1 VNWRF
6 TSYAVPL
13 FVGAAILFGI
23 SLISWRRR
31 STRGAVWMCLLG
43 LAPGI
48 YVLGYALELGSTTL
62 SEAMRWLRV
71 EYIGVVTVPVI
82 LLCLILTYTDH
93 QRLLT
98 PVNLMALC
106 AVPAMTLIY
115 AWTNRWHELIWK
127 HPAFE
132 AVGDRYAVIF
142 TPGLWYWVH
151 VAYLWTLVMG
161 SIILLVRAYPK
172 ATGLYRKQ
180 VCVFLVAV
188 AVPLVAFA
196 VYLSGLGPTG
206 LDLTPFALIVT
217 AVAMAWGIFNYQML
231 DIVPVAREAVVA
243 SMTDAVVVLD
253 TQNRVVDLNPAG
265 ERLFGPDPQRC
276 VGRLATECFPKECEV
291 TVEGEATLPSQ
302 AEIALQVQGSK
313 RFFDMRL
320 SPLYSRS
327 GRREGRLIVL
337 RDITRSKQAENERE
351 RLIAE
356 LDAFAHTVAHD
367 LKTPVTVLMSYTLF
381 LLDGYTDM
389 PEAEIRE
396 NLETIVQTGQEVNG
410 IIDALLL
417 LASVDKMEKVPVG
430 PLSMGEIVAEAQ
442 KRLATLIVQAKARI
456 GGPETWPV
464 ALGYA
469 PWIEEVWV
477 NYLSN
482 AVKYGGEPPVVTLG
496 AAIQP
501 DGMIRCW
508 VRDNGHGL
516 TAEEQQRLF
525 TEFTRLHGSQV
536 EGHGLGLSIARHIV
550 EKLGGKVGVESTIG
564 DGTVFSFTL
573 PKAPGTE

>member
-1 VNWRF
+1 
-6 TSYAVPL
+6 
-13 FVGAAILFGI
+13 
-23 SLISWRRR
+23 
-31 STRGAVWMCLLG
+31 MCLLG

-82 LLCLILTYTDH
+82 LLGLILTYTDH

-98 PVNLMALC
+98 PLNLIALC
-106 AVPAMTLIY
+106 AVPAMTLIF

-127 HPAFE
+127 HATFE
-132 AVGDRYAVIF
+132 AVGDRHAVIF
-142 TPGLWYWVH
+142 TRGLWYWVH
-151 VAYLWTLVMG
+151 VVYVWVIVGGGIL
-161 SIILLVRAYPK
+161 LLVRSYP
-172 ATGLYRKQ
+172 ASTGLYRKQ
-180 VCVFLVAV
+180 IRVFLVAM
-188 AVPLVAFA
+188 AAPLLVYL

-206 LDLTPFALIVT
+206 LDLTPYALIVT
-217 AVAMAWGIFNYQML
+217 AVAMAWGIFDGQML

-243 SMTDAVVVLD
+243 SLTDAVIVLD
-253 TQNRVVDLNPAG
+253 TQNRIVDLNPAG
-265 ERLFGPDPQRC
+265 EQLFGPNPQRC
-276 VGRLATECFPKECEV
+276 VGRLATECFPKEYEV
-291 TVEGEATLPSQ
+291 AVDGKAALPSR
-302 AEIALQVQGSK
+302 AELTLEVQGS
-313 RFFDMRL
+313 RRCFDMRL

-337 RDITRSKQAENERE
+337 RDITQSKQAEDERE
-351 RLIAE
+351 RLIGE

-367 LKTPVTVLMSYTLF
+367 LKTPVTALMSYGLY
-381 LLDGYTDM
+381 LLDGYADM

-396 NLETIVQTGQEVNG
+396 HLETIVQAGQEVNG

-417 LASVDKMEKVPVG
+417 LASVDKMEKVPVS
-430 PLSMGEIVAEAQ
+430 PLNMGEIVAEAQ
-442 KRLATLIVQAKARI
+442 KRLATLIVQARARI
-456 GGPETWPV
+456 SGPVTWPV

-482 AVKYGGEPPVVTLG
+482 AIKYGGEPPVVTLG

-501 DGMIRCW
+501 DGKIRCW
-508 VRDNGHGL
+508 VRDNGYGL

-525 TEFTRLHGSQV
+525 TEFTRLHGSRV

-550 EKLGGKVGVESTIG
+550 EKLGGQVGVESTIG
-564 DGTVFSFTL
+564 TGTEFSFTL